1 MLGALD
7 IAIVTGVA
15 LVAGVFNAIAGGGRL
30 FMFPTLVALGVPA
43 VTANVTS
50 TVALCPGFL
59 GASYAQRRDLIGQGK
74 RMARLVPVAIVGG
87 AAGAV
92 LLLASS
98 EGAFNRIVPYL
109 LLLSALLVAVQGK
122 VRALLL
128 ARSGLAGGEVLA
140 IVPVAL
146 AATYGGY
153 FGAALGVILLG
164 ALGIV
169 LSEHLL
175 RINALK
181 QVLSLAVNVAASI
194 VFVAWGEVDWLLAL
208 VIALGSLVGG
218 AFGGIL
224 SRRIPD
230 ATLRWVVIIL
240 GLIVAV
246 IYFVR

>member
-1 MLGALD
+1 MLGAHD
-7 IAIVTGVA
+7 IAIITGVS
-15 LVAGVFNAIAGGGRL
+15 LVAGAFNAIAGGGRL

-59 GASYAQRRDLIGQGK
+59 GASFAQRRDLVGQGK
-74 RMARLVPVAIVGG
+74 RIARLGPVAAVGG
-87 AAGAV
+87 AVGAA
-92 LLLASS
+92 LLLASG
-98 EGAFNRIVPYL
+98 EGSFNRVVPYL

-128 ARSGLAGGEVLA
+128 ARSGGKGGETLA
-140 IVPVAL
+140 IVLVLLSAI
-146 AATYGGY
+146 YGGY

-194 VFVAWGEVDWLLAL
+194 VFIAWGDVDWLLAL

-218 AFGGIL
+218 AFGGLL
-224 SRRIPD
+224 SRVIPD
-230 ATLRWVVIIL
+230 AVLRWLVIIL
-240 GLIVAV
+240 GLIVSV
-246 IYFVR
+246 IYFVK

>member
-7 IAIVTGVA
+7 IAIVIGVS
-15 LVAGVFNAIAGGGRL
+15 LVAGAFNAIAGGGRL

-59 GASYAQRRDLIGQGK
+59 GASYAQRRDLVGQGK
-74 RMARLVPVAIVGG
+74 RIARLTPVALLGG
-87 AAGAV
+87 AAGAW
-92 LLLASS
+92 LLLASG
-98 EGAFNRIVPYL
+98 EGSFNRIVPYL

-128 ARSGLAGGEVLA
+128 SRSSKGGGEMLA
-140 IVPVAL
+140 IVPVA
-146 AATYGGY
+146 AAAVYGGY

-169 LSEHLL
+169 LHEQLL

-181 QVLSLAVNVAASI
+181 QVLSLAINVAASV
-194 VFVAWGEVDWLLAL
+194 VFIAWGDVDWLLAL
-208 VIALGSLVGG
+208 VIALGSVVGG
-218 AFGGIL
+218 AFGGLL

-230 ATLRWVVIIL
+230 ATLRGLVIIL

-246 IYFVR
+246 IYFVK